1 MEICRLSSKHIVC
14 CECFGVHPEEATYRG
29 KTEMLF
35 KRDFGDFWMSQHSDL
50 SLVDYGFFWKRAS
63 GLDNLTWW
71 LFRKG

>member
-1 MEICRLSSKHIVC
+1 
-14 CECFGVHPEEATYRG
+14 
-29 KTEMLF
+29 MLL
-35 KRDFGDFWMSQHSDL
+35 KRDLAVFWMSQHPGL